1 MGIGKSRNTQID
13 VGGLMNENNSN
24 HQIEQEE
31 VITDIRLEELREV
44 QKTLKE
50 ATESLRQ
57 ATVALNEAT
66 NALNSAKANAD
77 NIVTCFNKA
86 IVDAQENTKFK
97 VYFDR
102 EDMEQMMKIS
112 EAALKTDEIMMEQHR
127 TKQLQAIEA
136 HERKVSNIL
145 SRNKGVWVSDFW
157 LKVAGIAIL
166 AYTLVTFIYV
176 QIVT

>member
-1 MGIGKSRNTQID
+1 MGIGKSRNTQVD
-13 VGGLMNENNSN
+13 FDGLMNENNSN

-31 VITDIRLEELREV
+31 VITDIWLEELREV

-57 ATVALNEAT
+57 AAIAMNEAT
-66 NALNSAKANAD
+66 NALNTSKAKSD
-77 NIVTCFNKA
+77 SIVTCFNKA

-97 VYFDR
+97 VHFDR
-102 EDMEQMMKIS
+102 DDMEQIMKAS
-112 EAALKTDEIMMEQHR
+112 EAALKTVEIMM
-127 TKQLQAIEA
+127 KQLLAQQVKDMEA
-136 HERKVSNIL
+136 HERKIANIL
-145 SRNKGVWVSDFW
+145 SRNRGVWVSDFW
-157 LKVAGIAIL
+157 LKVAGFAIV